1 MTLRD
6 EIMVAAALCEQNHM
20 IRLREKR
27 CSADTGVVYIELLGE
42 FRKVSRHLAN
52 IAERSG
58 AFRASAQTSAPGY

>member
-1 MTLRD
+1 
-6 EIMVAAALCEQNHM
+6 M

-58 AFRASAQTSAPGY
+58 AFHARQQTSAPGY